1 MSEPPLPSV
10 RRQLLFAKYRP
21 LITTPFFF
29 GFSTHVL
36 SPALFSRLLSSR
48 FDIPISNLLLF
59 GSHVGVTSYLY
70 TSKHLRKA
78 HMFERLLYSIYGS
91 AMFNFG
97 TVLVMS
103 IIRSIFPDKEP
114 LRLGIGLSTAV
125 ALLAIG
131 KKYVNYIDQVFE
143 AVRYRSIPRS

>member
-1 MSEPPLPSV
+1 
-10 RRQLLFAKYRP
+10 
-21 LITTPFFF
+21 
-29 GFSTHVL
+29 
-36 SPALFSRLLSSR
+36 
-48 FDIPISNLLLF
+48 
-59 GSHVGVTSYLY
+59 
-70 TSKHLRKA
+70 
-78 HMFERLLYSIYGS
+78 
-91 AMFNFG
+91 MFNFG

-143 AVRYRSIPRS
+143 AVRYRSIP